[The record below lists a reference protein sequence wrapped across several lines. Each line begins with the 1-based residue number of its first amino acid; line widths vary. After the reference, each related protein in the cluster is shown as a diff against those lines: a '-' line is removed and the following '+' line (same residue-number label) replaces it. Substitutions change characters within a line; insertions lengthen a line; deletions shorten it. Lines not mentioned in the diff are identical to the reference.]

1 MGKRIRFY
9 AEFIWRCSKYWWVFF
24 RMLGAIFGVMT
35 LYQLCPEFIWN
46 ADTGGVNVNSFKG
59 FDFLFFC
66 CRIPIALTY

>member
-1 MGKRIRFY
+1 
-9 AEFIWRCSKYWWVFF
+9 
-24 RMLGAIFGVMT
+24 MLGAIFGVMT